1 MTEIITRQ
9 YAIANGLGKY
19 FTGKPCR
26 KGHIAER
33 WIAGACTQCVSERK
47 KELYQENKEQVL
59 AYMKVQGAIYRKNNP
74 EKRLENSY
82 KWREENRER
91 VREQEK
97 QRRLVNPERYKSVAR
112 KHYYN
117 NLEKQRTRAKE
128 WRDSNKGLI
137 NYYTSKR
144 KAAKLQRTPEWL
156 TEDDR
161 WMIEQA
167 YELAAQRTAIFG
179 FPWHVDHVLPL
190 RGKTVS
196 GLHVPTNL
204 RVIPGVENM
213 RKGNRL

>member
-1 MTEIITRQ
+1 
-9 YAIANGLGKY
+9 
-19 FTGKPCR
+19 
-26 KGHIAER
+26 
-33 WIAGACTQCVSERK
+33 
-47 KELYQENKEQVL
+47 
-59 AYMKVQGAIYRKNNP
+59 
-74 EKRLENSY
+74 
-82 KWREENRER
+82 